1 MKILAIVPAR
11 GGSKGIK
18 KKNIRLLN
26 NKPLI
31 TYIINTAKNSHYIT
45 DIVVTTDN
53 EDIIDVVKLFDVKIR
68 KRPKNLAE
76 DNITLDPVIY
86 DAYEW
91 YKNNYSDVDY
101 VITLQPTSPLLTK
114 ETLEKAIQYMI
125 DQNYDTV
132 LSVVDNTHLEWK
144 KENKKIIPNYS
155 KRLNRQWLPKKYKE
169 TGAFVISKKEFISY
183 NNRFGEKI
191 SVFEIP
197 TEEAIDIDTPLDWY
211 IAEKIMQR
219 LNILFVTSGNSE
231 IGMGH
236 IYRTVTLAET
246 LIGHNIDFF
255 LVDTSEYAKKI
266 ISINGF
272 KYYENDIDSLYKIA
286 KKYDIIVNDFLDT
299 SEEYMNNLK
308 KSNNF
313 IVNFE
318 DLSIYSDKAN
328 LVINSL
334 YERIKVPQNHKYGYE
349 YCVLKEDFLLTQP
362 NNFSDEVKN
371 ILITFGGVDKNN
383 LTLKSVIALQKI
395 LKKRNIK
402 IKIIIGPGYKELKK
416 LNEII
421 QNIGIEKNI
430 EIIQNVRNMAKEMK
444 NIDLALTSNG
454 RTVYELASMRIP
466 IISIAQN
473 DRETLHT
480 FARYNNG
487 VKYLGIACNVDE
499 NKIYNT
505 ILDLLNNKEER
516 FLMYKNLPYKE
527 LRTGINRVK
536 NTIIE
541 YYWRWRN
548 DKNR

>member
-31 TYIINTAKNSHYIT
+31 TYIINTAKNSYYIT

-53 EDIIDVVKLFDVKIR
+53 EDIIDVVKPIDVKIR

-114 ETLEKAIQYMI
+114 ETLEKAIQYI
-125 DQNYDTV
+125 IVQNYDTV
-132 LSVVDNTHLEWK
+132 LSVVDNTHLSWK

-155 KRLNRQWLPKKYKE
+155 ERLNRQWLPKIYKE
-169 TGAFVISKKEFISY
+169 TGAFLISKKEFISP
-183 NNRFGEKI
+183 NNRFGKKV
-191 SVFEIP
+191 SVFEVP
-197 TEEAIDIDTPLDWY
+197 PEEAIDIDTPLDWY

-219 LNILFVTSGNSE
+219 LKILFVTSGNSE

-255 LVDTSEYAKKI
+255 LLNTSEYAKKI

-286 KKYDIIVNDFLDT
+286 EKYDIIINDFLDT

-308 KSNNF
+308 KLNNF

-318 DLSIYSDKAN
+318 DLSGNSDKAN

-334 YERIKVPQNHKYGYE
+334 YERFNVPSNHKYGYE
-349 YCVLKEDFLLTQP
+349 YCVLRENFLITPP
-362 NNFSDEVKN
+362 NKFKDKVKN

-383 LTLKSVIALQKI
+383 LTLKSVISLRKVVQEK
-395 LKKRNIK
+395 NIK
-402 IKIIIGPGYKELKK
+402 IKIIVGPGYKK
-416 LNEII
+416 LNELNESILD
-421 QNIGIEKNI
+421 IGIDKNVD
-430 EIIQNVRNMAKEMK
+430 IIQNVHNMAKEMQ

-480 FARYNNG
+480 FARYNEG
-487 VKYLGIACNVDE
+487 VEYLGIACNVKEEDI
-499 NKIYNT
+499 NKVV
-505 ILDLLNNKEER
+505 LDLINNKEKR
-516 FLMYKNLPYKE
+516 FYMYKNLPYNE
-527 LRTGINRVK
+527 LRNGIIRVK
-536 NTIIE
+536 EEIIDN
-541 YYWRWRN
+541 YWRW
-548 DKNR
+548 KNGKNW